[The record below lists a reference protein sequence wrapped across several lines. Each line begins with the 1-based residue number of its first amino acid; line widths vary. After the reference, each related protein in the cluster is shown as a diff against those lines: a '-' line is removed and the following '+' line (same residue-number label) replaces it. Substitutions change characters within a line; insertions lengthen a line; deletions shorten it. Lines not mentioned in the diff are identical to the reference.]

1 MKIERGRIRNGLS
14 VGIVYQRKIHNDF
27 DNKDYSQITICFIA
41 CYVCI
46 SWVEMNKKTK
56 KKRL

>member
-1 MKIERGRIRNGLS
+1 MEIEYGIIRNGLS
-14 VGIVYQRKIHNDF
+14 VGVVYQRKVHNDF

-46 SWVEMNKKTK
+46 SWVEN
-56 KKRL
+56 